1 MNISP
6 PSLTWLSLTIL
17 WWFASFPHDL
27 GVPGLWFL
35 LRCQPWYRSWS
46 YPGSPPPEQKVLRAS
61 SVWKGQVPTQSESSW
76 IHTSLWW
83 DSRSIQTV
91 PRLVWISADIENE
104 NENQECIHGAQIEYV
119 SIKQHMHSTTPCTWW
134 HQDQWQR
141 YELQPSPIRIVFNK
155 ASTWISLDKKTRTW
169 V

>member
-104 NENQECIHGAQIEYV
+104 NENQSWWRGWNQMEVLHMMFLVSSNFVDNWYV
-119 SIKQHMHSTTPCTWW
+119 HS
-134 HQDQWQR
+134 HID
-141 YELQPSPIRIVFNK
+141 FN
-155 ASTWISLDKKTRTW
+155 WRR
-169 V
+169 